1 MADTLG
7 LLEEAMQLAR
17 DVGFAVR
24 EEPLGDAPGGAC
36 TVGGRRQI
44 LVNAALPAARRL
56 DVLLDVLAAE
66 PAVDAEPVS
75 RLLARRLAERR
86 RTGGD
91 A

>member
-17 DVGFAVR
+17 DVGFVVR

-44 LVNAALPAARRL
+44 LVNAAHPAAQRL
-56 DVLLDVLAAE
+56 DLLLDVLAAE
-66 PAVDAEPVS
+66 PAVAGEPVS
-75 RLLARRLAERR
+75 RLLARHLERR
-86 RTGGD
+86 RGGGG

>member
-17 DVGFAVR
+17 DVGFVVR

-44 LVNAALPAARRL
+44 LVNAAHPAAQRL
-56 DVLLDVLAAE
+56 DLLLDVLAAE
-66 PAVDAEPVS
+66 PAVAGEPVS
-75 RLLARRLAERR
+75 RLLARQLDRR
-86 RTGGD
+86 RGGG
-91 A
+91 AS

>member
-17 DVGFAVR
+17 DVGFTVR

-44 LVNAALPAARRL
+44 LVNAALPAAQRL

-66 PAVDAEPVS
+66 PAVDSEPVS
-75 RLLARRLAERR
+75 RLLARQLDRR
-86 RTGGD
+86 RAGGD

>member
-17 DVGFAVR
+17 DAGFAVR

-44 LVNAALPAARRL
+44 LVNAAHPAAQRL

-66 PAVDAEPVS
+66 PAVADAPVS
-75 RLLARRLAERR
+75 RLLARQLARR